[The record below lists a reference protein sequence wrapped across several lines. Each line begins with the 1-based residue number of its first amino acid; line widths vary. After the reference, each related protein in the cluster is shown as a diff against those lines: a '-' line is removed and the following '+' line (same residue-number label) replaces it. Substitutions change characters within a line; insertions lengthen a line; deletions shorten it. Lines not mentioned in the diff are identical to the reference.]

1 MKLVLAAAMALLL
14 GSTPASATTVEVG
27 TGDWRNV
34 PMMQHFGEALDS
46 NSVAAIY
53 EMVES
58 GECVMPGQRK
68 GKLDMTVPFI
78 VLFTP
83 SGTVDRLVIEKM
95 GCTKAEGIIAGA
107 LLKLI
112 DARAFRPSRGRREG
126 WFKGEVSFSHYDS

>member
-1 MKLVLAAAMALLL
+1 MKLVLAAAAALLL
-14 GSTPASATTVEVG
+14 GSAPASATTVEVG

-34 PMMQHFGEALDS
+34 PEMQQFGEALDS
-46 NSVAAIY
+46 NAVAAIY
-53 EMVES
+53 EAVET

-68 GKLDMTVPFI
+68 GKLDMTVPFL

-83 SGTVDRLVIEKM
+83 SGSIERLVVEKM

-112 DARAFRPSRGRREG
+112 DRGAFHPRGGMREG